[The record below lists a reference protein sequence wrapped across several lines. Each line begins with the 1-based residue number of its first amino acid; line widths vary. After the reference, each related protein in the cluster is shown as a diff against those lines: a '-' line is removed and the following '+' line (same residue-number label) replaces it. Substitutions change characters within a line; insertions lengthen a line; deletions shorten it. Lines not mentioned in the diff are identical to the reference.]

1 MLSRSCRNI
10 SRNFSANRGNGQAL
24 VTVWWDS
31 SCPLCTKEI
40 SLLKRL
46 DKQNNI
52 DFIDLFQSDNPYAMV
67 NGCPVDKKELL
78 SRFHALERG
87 GSTVS
92 GAAAF
97 AALWRNIPALRWLGL
112 IAQNERVLSLL
123 EWLYIKFLKYRPMLQ
138 KLVK

>member
-10 SRNFSANRGNGQAL
+10 YRNFSTNRVNGQAL

-67 NGCPVDKKELL
+67 TAVLLTKRSYCLDSTLWKE
-78 SRFHALERG
+78 
-87 GSTVS
+87 
-92 GAAAF
+92 GAARSAVPLPSQLSGGTF
-97 AALWRNIPALRWLGL
+97 QHCAGSVSLRRMS
-112 IAQNERVLSLL
+112 EC
-123 EWLYIKFLKYRPMLQ
+123 FHC
-138 KLVK
+138 